1 MERDDV
7 MKEYKNILGRNNPL
21 QNRLA
26 IELLLQKGRE
36 NILNDNFYNK
46 LLENVEK
53 KPNDFM
59 TVDFQKE
66 YIKISRDMANMTS
79 NDLFEFIKDKISIKK
94 DRNKER

>member
-1 MERDDV
+1 

-53 KPNDFM
+53 NPSDFM

-66 YIKISRDMANMTS
+66 
-79 NDLFEFIKDKISIKK
+79 ISI
-94 DRNKER
+94 